1 MKRIAL
7 TVLSLALS
15 GGVAFAAAP
24 SATTKA
30 NHQAEPYQQH
40 KMQAQ
45 QTAKAKDEYQPPAST
60 MSSNSQAMSGSH
72 AMSGNNEAQR
82 MTSALNLL
90 EAKGY
95 GSFNNFKRDGK
106 DFTATVMKN
115 GQSQTLRIDPDS
127 GQITNQG

>member
-7 TVLSLALS
+7 TVLALALS

-24 SATTKA
+24 SATSKA

-40 KMQAQ
+40 KVQAQ
-45 QTAKAKDEYQPPAST
+45 QTSKNEYQPPAST

-72 AMSGNNEAQR
+72 EAQR

>member
-7 TVLSLALS
+7 TVLALALS

-24 SATTKA
+24 SATSKA
-30 NHQAEPYQQH
+30 NHQAEPYHQH

-45 QTAKAKDEYQPPAST
+45 QTSKNEYQPPAST
-60 MSSNSQAMSGSH
+60 MSSNSRAMSGNHAAMSGSH
-72 AMSGNNEAQR
+72 EAQR

-127 GQITNQG
+127 GQVTNQG

>member
-7 TVLSLALS
+7 TLATLALS

-24 SATTKA
+24 ATPAATPA
-30 NHQAEPYQQH
+30 HSSSMPA
-40 KMQAQ
+40 A
-45 QTAKAKDEYQPPAST
+45 TAHRHHAKE
-60 MSSNSQAMSGSH
+60 AM
-72 AMSGNNEAQR
+72 AMSGNHKAQR

-95 GSFNNFKRDGK
+95 GSFNNFKSDGK

>member
-7 TVLSLALS
+7 TLATLALS

-24 SATTKA
+24 AT
-30 NHQAEPYQQH
+30 QAP
-40 KMQAQ
+40 
-45 QTAKAKDEYQPPAST
+45 TPAKSSSMPAAAPRHHAKEA
-60 MSSNSQAMSGSH
+60 MAMSGSH
-72 AMSGNNEAQR
+72 EAQR

-95 GSFNNFKRDGK
+95 GSFNDFKRDGK

-115 GQSQTLRIDPDS
+115 GHSQTVRIDPDS
-127 GQITNQG
+127 GQVTNQG